1 MTSLLCLAFV
11 AMLVPPRTARAE
23 LYLRPYGVATT
34 VDFCLY
40 NPTATALLTNASFA
54 AGEVKIMLDEG
65 NETNVTTLP
74 TDEGNCY
81 SQPLTAAEMSAQ
93 RIMLQYIDT
102 PTALWLDKAI
112 IIETTPLTVS
122 GLGSMTSSAAVTIF
136 NAGISGT
143 STDTVTTAIR
153 LPANFRAG
161 NLWLNA
167 DYASGAGATLAV
179 TLQISPDNTNW
190 HDYAVFTT
198 VGTTD
203 TTQRLPI
210 STAMFRFARLKYTV
224 TGTTPVYTN
233 VLVEIWGE
241 PK

>member
-1 MTSLLCLAFV
+1 MTSLMSLLFAV
-11 AMLVPPRTARAE
+11 VLMPVEDSHAE
-23 LYLRPYGVATT
+23 VYLRPYGVATT

-40 NPTATALLTNASFA
+40 NPTATALLTNAAFA
-54 AGEVKIMLDEG
+54 AGEVKIMKDEG
-65 NETNVTTLP
+65 TETNVTTLP

-102 PTALWLDKAI
+102 ATATWLDRALV
-112 IIETTPLTVS
+112 IETTPLTTD
-122 GLGSMTSSAAVTIF
+122 GLGAMTSSSAVTVF

-143 STDTVTTAIR
+143 STDTVTTAVR
-153 LPANFRAG
+153 LPQNFRAG

-167 DYASGAGATLAV
+167 DYASGAGATLAI

-190 HDYAVFTT
+190 HDYALFTT

-203 TTQRLPI
+203 TTQRFPV
-210 STAMFRFARLKYTV
+210 SSAMFRFARLKYTV